1 MISVL
6 LTVSTS
12 TYVEYITMVDCCC
25 VGLIV
30 HCEVST
36 ILHVAS
42 SLQLLVALGP
52 NPNDGLISL
61 QDISTV
67 SFTLMVGHNIP

>member
-12 TYVEYITMVDCCC
+12 TYVEYSTMVDCCC

-36 ILHVAS
+36 LLHVAS

-61 QDISTV
+61 QDNTTV
-67 SFTLMVGHNIP
+67 SFTLVIGHNIP

>member
-1 MISVL
+1 MISVPL
-6 LTVSTS
+6 LLSTL

-52 NPNDGLISL
+52 NPNDGFTSLQNISAISL
-61 QDISTV
+61 ALVI
-67 SFTLMVGHNIP
+67 GHNIP

>member
-1 MISVL
+1 MISVPL
-6 LTVSTS
+6 LLSTS

-52 NPNDGLISL
+52 NPNDGFTSL
-61 QDISTV
+61 QNIFALLFALV
-67 SFTLMVGHNIP
+67 IGHNIP